1 MMNAPIAW
9 WDLLIMVVMVF
20 LILLLTVALLRFFV
34 RRGLHRSRQTPCA
47 EIPEPVERSPDPC
60 LYSQSFL
67 LKFFPGQPVTWD
79 NPDIELTEIDG
90 SPVNSDSL
98 LAAHEYLI
106 NATIHDASFNPAIG
120 VTVTCNYQSFGF
132 SGLVSLPVETN
143 PDGSP
148 KVVVIDISGWGKAKA
163 IFQWKTPDAA
173 GEFCLLVQCSHPAD
187 ANTWNNLGQEN
198 TVVRRARR
206 GEKVVV
212 QARIANRSR
221 ERTQRVRFLVD
232 TYEIPQREAELRL
245 RTTSAAAGSREAGEI
260 RFPAGGRSGAVRYAY
275 EGRDALLE
283 ANAATPRLI
292 PDGWQVDLG
301 GDEFDLAAAEERSLP
316 VTIAIPSDAAAEVVT
331 FNITSIPDQGEPG
344 GITIRIHVEG

>member
-1 MMNAPIAW
+1 MIHAPIAW
-9 WDLLIMVVMVF
+9 WHLLIMLVVVF
-20 LILLLTVALLRFFV
+20 LILLLATALLRFLV
-34 RRGLHRSRQTPCA
+34 RRKLRRSRQTPCA
-47 EIPEPVERSPDPC
+47 EIPEPVDRPPDPC

-79 NPDIELTEIDG
+79 NPDIQLTELDG
-90 SPVNSDSL
+90 SPVSSDSL

-106 NATIHDASFNPAIG
+106 HATIHDASFNPAIG
-120 VTVTCNYQSFGF
+120 VAVTCNYQSFGF

-148 KVVVIDISGWGKAKA
+148 KMVVIDIPGWGNAKA
-163 IFQWKTPDAA
+163 TFQWNTPDVP

-198 TVVRRARR
+198 TVVHRARR
-206 GEKVVV
+206 GERVVV
-212 QARIANRSR
+212 QAQIANGSR
-221 ERTQRVRFLVD
+221 ERAQRVNLLMD
-232 TYEIPQREAELRL
+232 TYEIPQRETELRL

-260 RFPAGGRSGAVRYAY
+260 RFPAGGRRGAVRYAY

-283 ANAATPRLI
+283 ANAATPRAI
-292 PDGWQVDLG
+292 PDGWQVDVG
-301 GDEFDLAAAEERSLP
+301 GDVLELAAGEERSVP
-316 VTIAIPSDAAAEVVT
+316 VTIAVPADAVAGVAT

-344 GITIRIHVEG
+344 GITIRVRVEG